1 MQLFQNKVESL
12 TIYWNEFSPKTKK
25 KSTSKKKK
33 KLIKMRVMEVK
44 HFERLK
50 GNKISSLEIILS
62 EVI

>member
-1 MQLFQNKVESL
+1 MK
-12 TIYWNEFSPKTKK
+12 
-25 KSTSKKKK
+25 
-33 KLIKMRVMEVK
+33 VMEVK

>member
-12 TIYWNEFSPKTKK
+12 PIYWDEFSPKTKK
-25 KSTSKKKK
+25 SQLLKKK